1 MKILIAEDDL
11 VSRKKLEF
19 LLQNLGYET
28 LSAKDGKEAWD
39 LWRAERPRM
48 VITDW
53 MMPEMD
59 GLELCRKIRNSSWS
73 EYTYVIIVTSKN
85 DTEDL
90 IQGMDAGADDF
101 INKPYN
107 KAELSVRIRAGR
119 RITETESRNVIILA
133 ITKLAEARDQE
144 TGNHLDRIRYY
155 SKTLAYYL
163 YEQQLYSEIVDEI
176 FIENIFLTSMLHDI
190 GKIGIPDAILLK
202 PGKLTTEEFEV
213 MKKHTEIGYETLREA
228 AAQIQRVSY
237 LQMSADIA
245 RYHHEKYDGTGYP
258 LGLSG
263 EAIPLSARIVA
274 IADVYD
280 ALISKRVYKEAFSHE
295 TARQIILEGRGKHFD
310 PILIDAFLACED
322 TFLDIAKISWKS

>member
-1 MKILIAEDDL
+1 MKILIAEDDV

-19 LLQNLGYET
+19 LLQNLGYVT
-28 LSAKDGKEAWD
+28 LSAKNGREAWEI
-39 LWRAERPRM
+39 WKTERPRM

-73 EYTYVIIVTSKN
+73 EYTYLIIVTSRN

-101 INKPYN
+101 ISKPYN

-119 RITETESRNVIILA
+119 RITETESRDVIILA
-133 ITKLAEARDQE
+133 ISKLAEARDQD

-155 SKTLAYYL
+155 SKTLAHFL
-163 YEQQLYSEIVDEI
+163 YEQGLFTEIVDEI

-190 GKIGIPDAILLK
+190 GKIGIPDAVLLK
-202 PGKLTTEEFEV
+202 PGKLNDDEFEI
-213 MKKHTEIGYETLREA
+213 MKKHTVIGYETLKEA
-228 AAQIQRVSY
+228 AGTLPRVSY

-245 RYHHEKYDGTGYP
+245 RYHHERYDGSGYP
-258 LGLSG
+258 VGIKG
-263 EAIPLSARIVA
+263 VDIPLAARIVA
-274 IADVYD
+274 LADVYD

-295 TARQIILEGRGKHFD
+295 IAKQIILDGRSKHFD
-310 PILIDAFLACED
+310 PILVDAFIACEEI
-322 TFLDIAKISWKS
+322 FIDIARINWNP